1 MNCENLCTY
10 ISLIIL
16 ITNGSSLKWF
26 TVDYLNRM
34 KFGEK
39 FGEKESEGAKWV
51 QSGRKEFKVG
61 LKETKYIQVE
71 LELVESSQTHQNVS

>member
-1 MNCENLCTY
+1 MW
-10 ISLIIL
+10 
-16 ITNGSSLKWF
+16 GK
-26 TVDYLNRM
+26 VVM
-34 KFGEK
+34 FGV
-39 FGEKESEGAKWV
+39 KESDGAKWV